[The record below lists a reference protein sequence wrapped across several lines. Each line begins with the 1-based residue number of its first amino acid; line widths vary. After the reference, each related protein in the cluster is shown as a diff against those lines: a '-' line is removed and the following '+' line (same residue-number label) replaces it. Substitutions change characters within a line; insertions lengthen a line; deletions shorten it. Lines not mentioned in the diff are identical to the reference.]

1 MAPSHEESRLATGV
15 MTYMGQISEQTS
27 SRYDKKIARSSEL
40 ENFIWYLSER
50 APSSMNGLLKSA
62 SRKCEEALR
71 AEKEARIARKRPV
84 PPNGNDQNAKRLHI
98 THSTEKETVPS
109 QRAAEIDSMAQGHA
123 DALQRSGNT
132 IPACDNGIAIK
143 LESEQEPFDWTNM
156 MDETLVVYDSDE
168 HDDTSRQLVPE
179 STYEVPNSLTGPVNS
194 GLSIRKISIGK
205 RITLQTAQLDVRDD
219 MAEQMRSANSNGDET
234 TTPRSKSY
242 CSDMTPLHTS
252 ASKKVGESRV
262 EDSDEDT
269 NPKPTENKPSNVAA
283 TSVHELQVGEI
294 VPLPT
299 QYQVEVG
306 LFMKTPAI
314 EACVKAHCLKLK
326 PFATRPH
333 FDVHDEMAKIL
344 DKSRLLEFYKV
355 RRELYQ
361 YLEDRVKMPGK
372 KLQARTIWNMSDP
385 GEILDALQTVK
396 TNTADTKIHRAYG
409 QTMLFSSVNTQVARG
424 YKSTVSGHRLNH
436 RAILEELALKKAGS
450 VSKAETNY
458 MISGYLHE
466 YYAGQKWSAVIDWF
480 RGSGIVLVFVTAG
493 IGNHY
498 VETKWTEFQRD
509 CLQYIAGLLHS
520 IRGLVE
526 TLGSDAL
533 ELYCRHGCLD
543 NQCIERVKLAKFTQ
557 PDADEEP
564 EDELGDEEPEDEEP
578 EDESD

>member
-1 MAPSHEESRLATGV
+1 
-15 MTYMGQISEQTS
+15 
-27 SRYDKKIARSSEL
+27 
-40 ENFIWYLSER
+40 
-50 APSSMNGLLKSA
+50 
-62 SRKCEEALR
+62 
-71 AEKEARIARKRPV
+71 
-84 PPNGNDQNAKRLHI
+84 
-98 THSTEKETVPS
+98 
-109 QRAAEIDSMAQGHA
+109 
-123 DALQRSGNT
+123 
-132 IPACDNGIAIK
+132 
-143 LESEQEPFDWTNM
+143 

-168 HDDTSRQLVPE
+168 HEDTSRQLVPE
-179 STYEVPNSLTGPVNS
+179 STYDVPNSLTGPVNS

-205 RITLQTAQLDVRDD
+205 RITLQQKLQTAQLDVGDD
-219 MAEQMRSANSNGDET
+219 MVEQIRSANSNGDET

-242 CSDMTPLHTS
+242 YSDKAPLHTS

-269 NPKPTENKPSNVAA
+269 NPKPTENKLSNVAA
-283 TSVHELQVGEI
+283 TSVHRLQMGEI

-306 LFMKTPAI
+306 LLMKTPAI

-396 TNTADTKIHRAYG
+396 KNTADTKIHRAYG

-458 MISGYLHE
+458 EISGYLHE

-493 IGNHY
+493 
-498 VETKWTEFQRD
+498 K
-509 CLQYIAGLLHS
+509 S
-520 IRGLVE
+520 
-526 TLGSDAL
+526 
-533 ELYCRHGCLD
+533 
-543 NQCIERVKLAKFTQ
+543 
-557 PDADEEP
+557 
-564 EDELGDEEPEDEEP
+564 
-578 EDESD
+578 